1 MNKKDFEDAFMAS
14 DLLSFSF
21 VHCSGL
27 LQVTPLDVL
36 KSGSATDMH
45 IRQYFAYVTGKGLSK
60 ENQNLQVDLNYPVT
74 FYKKQ
79 GRDFIA
85 WRIYEQGRWITVN
98 IEKRLIKRELI

>member
-21 VHCSGL
+21 INCGGMIH
-27 LQVTPLDVL
+27 VTPLDSL
-36 KSGSATDMH
+36 KGGSATELH
-45 IRQYFAYVTGKGLSK
+45 IKQYFSYITGKALSK
-60 ENQNLQVDLNYPVT
+60 KDISLQVNLNYPIT

-85 WRIYEQGRWITVN
+85 WRIYEQGKWITVN
-98 IEKRLIKRELI
+98 IEKRLTKKELI